1 MLRVQKLNEALIV
14 ESSADQKVEV
24 FSVSPAELLKQH
36 KQEMLR
42 KQRARLGTPT
52 APPLELAP
60 KLGRGGATGGF
71 VSLDMSKKGKPISKT
86 ELAKVRNPS
95 INVYFVS
102 SREHIGLKASIKD
115 ICLYGKY
122 VQVNSIPFLPQ
133 NYLPLGWGS

>member
-24 FSVSPAELLKQH
+24 VSVSPAELLKQH

-60 KLGRGGATGGF
+60 KLGRGGTTSGF

-86 ELAKVRNPS
+86 ELVKVRNPS

-115 ICLYGKY
+115 ICSYGKC